1 MAQVRVFYDQFG
13 KIVTVVEMKSDS
25 KTPPAGLLPMDGIAS
40 LDARLKTD
48 ETVLTVHT
56 GYRVDSSAKQPKLVS
71 IPKRQ
76 KESK

>member
-1 MAQVRVFYDQFG
+1 MAQVRIFYDQFG
-13 KIVTVVEMKSDS
+13 KIVSVIEMKSDS
-25 KTPPAGLLPMDGIAS
+25 KSPPAGVLPMDSVAS
-40 LDARLKTD
+40 LDARVDSD

-56 GYRVDSSAKQPKLVS
+56 RYRVDLSAKQAKLVP